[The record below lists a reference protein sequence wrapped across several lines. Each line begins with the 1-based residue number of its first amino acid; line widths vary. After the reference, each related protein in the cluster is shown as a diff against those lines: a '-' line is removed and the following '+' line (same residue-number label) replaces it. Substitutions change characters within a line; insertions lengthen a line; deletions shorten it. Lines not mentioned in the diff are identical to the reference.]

1 VSVSPKRLDGEAED
15 STGPFGPQSRPATW
29 TGLPR

>member
-15 STGPFGPQSRPATW
+15 STGPIGPQSGAATW